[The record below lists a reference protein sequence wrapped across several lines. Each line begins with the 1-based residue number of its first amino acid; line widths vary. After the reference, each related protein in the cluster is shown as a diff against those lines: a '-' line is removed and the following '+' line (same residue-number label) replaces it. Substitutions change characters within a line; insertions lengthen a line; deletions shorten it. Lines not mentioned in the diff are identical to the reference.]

1 MKSTNEEIINT
12 TIAWINKNGYQ
23 DFSLRKLAKEINMS
37 APAIYKHFKN
47 KDDLFEKV
55 TEELSA
61 SFMKNVNLDATQ
73 SIEEKILIIAQQFC
87 QQFELQTN
95 LMDFLFF
102 NSQSVANFDFE
113 NIEKYPFL
121 QNMKYLIHEAN
132 PGKITDQQL
141 FIKLWSFIQG
151 YALLLKN
158 NIVKYDPELVSI
170 SLKQLLGEE

>member
-1 MKSTNEEIINT
+1 MKLTNQEIVNT
-12 TIAWINKNGYQ
+12 TIEWIKQKGYQ
-23 DFSLRKLAKEINMS
+23 DFSLRKLANEINIS

-61 SFMKNVNLDATQ
+61 SFIKNVKLDSNQ
-73 SIEEKILIIAQQFC
+73 SAEEKILIIAQQFC

-95 LMDFLFF
+95 LMAFLFF
-102 NSQSVANFDFE
+102 NSQSVTDFE

-121 QNMKYLIHEAN
+121 QKMEQLIHEAN
-132 PGKITDQQL
+132 PGGCTDQKV

-151 YALLLKN
+151 YAMLIKN
-158 NIVKYDPELVSI
+158 QVVKYDPELVST
-170 SLKQLLGEE
+170 SLKQLLGEK